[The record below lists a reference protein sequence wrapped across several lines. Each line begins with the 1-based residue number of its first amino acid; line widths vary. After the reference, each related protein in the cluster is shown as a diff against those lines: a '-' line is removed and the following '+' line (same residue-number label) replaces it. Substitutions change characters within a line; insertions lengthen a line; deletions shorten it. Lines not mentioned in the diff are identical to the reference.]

1 VKNNPFGDL
10 RKQLGLPE
18 PPAGTPATPEPPFDS
33 QGLAHGK
40 RDSGTSGAPGLRDFE
55 VGDFDHSG
63 PKRAVVRYERSGRGG
78 KEVTVIEQLG
88 LKESELQIWLKQL
101 KAALG
106 CGGSVET
113 DSIMLQGDHRKR
125 LPAILTQR
133 GVRKVIVG

>member
-1 VKNNPFGDL
+1 VRGAECDGVKNNPFGDL

-18 PPAGTPATPEPPFDS
+18 QAEVPDAATSE
-33 QGLAHGK
+33 
-40 RDSGTSGAPGLRDFE
+40 TPGLRDFRP
-55 VGDFDHSG
+55 GDFDRSG

-88 LKESELQIWLKQL
+88 LKEAELQTWLKQL

-106 CGGSVET
+106 CGGSVEH

-133 GVRKVIVG
+133 GVRKIIVG

>member
-1 VKNNPFGDL
+1 M
-10 RKQLGLPE
+10 
-18 PPAGTPATPEPPFDS
+18 
-33 QGLAHGK
+33 
-40 RDSGTSGAPGLRDFE
+40 RDFE
-55 VGDFDHSG
+55 PGDFDRSG

-88 LKESELQIWLKQL
+88 LKEADLLIWLKQL

-113 DSIMLQGDHRKR
+113 DTIMLQGDHRKR